1 MESNWDVVFTTN
13 KLYQAEIAR
22 NILEENKIEVV
33 VLNKQDSFYLIGDIE
48 VLVKPEDMV
57 RANLLLKDLTL

>member
-48 VLVKPEDMV
+48 VLVKPEDIV